1 MRAGTTVV
9 VAILLL
15 VILAAAGVQFW
26 LAAGKGWAVPGCR
39 GL

>member
-1 MRAGTTVV
+1 MRAGTTLV

-26 LAAGKGWAVPGCR
+26 LAAGKG
-39 GL
+39 

>member
-26 LAAGKGWAVPGCR
+26 LAEGKG
-39 GL
+39 